1 MPSNPI
7 PAPRAWRFPGWPAW
21 LRRIA
26 LFAALWWILTDG
38 ARDSWLIGGPIVFL
52 AAWLSQALWAPSPLS
67 LAGLAR
73 FAPWF
78 AWQSL
83 VGATDVAMRA
93 LQPQMPLRPGVVH
106 HSLRLPPGAP
116 RVALAN
122 VVSMLAGTLSVDLVG
137 EQLVIH
143 ALDTGKDLHAMVVDL
158 EPRIAAVFDCSLA
171 PLTPVRGRDVA
182 P

>member
-1 MPSNPI
+1 MPASPI
-7 PAPRAWRFPGWPAW
+7 PALRNESFAGWLAW

-38 ARDSWLIGGPIVFL
+38 AADSWWIGGPIVLL
-52 AAWLSQALWAPSPLS
+52 AAWLSHALWAPSPLS
-67 LAGLAR
+67 LVGLAR

-93 LQPQMPLRPGVVH
+93 FQPRMPLRPGVVH
-106 HSLRLPPGAP
+106 YSLRLPPGAP

-122 VVSMLAGTLSVDLVG
+122 VVSMLAGTLSVDLIG

-158 EPRIAAVFDCSLA
+158 EPRIASVFACGLA
-171 PLTPVRGRDVA
+171 PGGTRDIA
-182 P
+182 S